1 MLRQFIYVMILV
13 ITFCIMACSKNEES
27 EEFKQTD
34 NTADLELTQKLS
46 GTSWKPI
53 TNKNIETG
61 EQWDYSDTNLI
72 ITFAPDHKAYLL
84 NLFPEEDIEAYGT
97 WFISSGAV
105 TWYPRTSNGA
115 GNGTSLSSRILTWLD
130 ADRSA
135 GIMGHLAIKSIS
147 SSFLIT
153 ETLDLSQAYE
163 THYTK
168 VAYTEGSNGNSG
180 SGGSTS
186 DNSMYFTN
194 FTWTAT
200 QTSVT
205 VKFYT
210 NERATSATIKY
221 GENSASSSKSATIT
235 NKEISTTITGLKK
248 GTKYFVKCIARNSTG
263 SVTSE
268 EYPVITNY

>member
-1 MLRQFIYVMILV
+1 
-13 ITFCIMACSKNEES
+13 MACSKNEES

-53 TNKNIETG
+53 TIKNIETG
-61 EQWDYSDTNLI
+61 EQWDYSDVNVT
-72 ITFAPDHKAYLL
+72 ITFAPNKKAYLL
-84 NLFPEEDIEAYGT
+84 GTLQTWVNNKEFEAYGT
-97 WFISSGAV
+97 WDVSQGELSWGPETSSPRFERETLLRSILISNFGAV
-105 TWYPRTSNGA
+105 RCA
-115 GNGTSLSSRILTWLD
+115 GLWGQ
-130 ADRSA
+130 
-135 GIMGHLAIKSIS
+135 LAIKSIS
-147 SSFLIT
+147 SSYLIT
-153 ETLDLSQAYE
+153 ETVGHTQTFV

-168 VAYTEGSNGNSG
+168 VAYTEGSNSNSG

-248 GTKYFVKCIARNSTG
+248 GTKYYVKCIARNSTG